1 MHRLNPISSID
12 PSFVHIAP
20 SIHFRRAKAM
30 AADSDSESAMDL
42 QDPDLILLFTWTGA
56 QPHHIAKYT
65 SGYAK
70 IFPSSPIMVITT
82 SLNNLLY
89 RSSAKNKR
97 SLIPAILTILSSH
110 LDSNF
115 LIHCF
120 SESGAHKA
128 IQFAKAFLKS
138 TGRRLPI
145 SAVCLDTARGTLNH
159 AKKPQACRTPTKGTP
174 ALQTLISL
182 LAYTLAPSSWTT
194 YPTDFSPFLS
204 DSNHTCTF
212 NKSRQAL
219 NDPRLW
225 DIHSPRCYL
234 FSTTDKFTHPDSV
247 ASHAR
252 SAEELGA
259 RRVILAQFEELKSSS
274 NGEKYWMTVQQTWD
288 ASTSTSSPRTNEK
301 TAYTY
306 VTDIEKQAEI
316 HVLVHELPTQ
326 RSPVDCTPESSL
338 EPSPEPPF
346 SASSSSYSSDNDDE
360 ITNAPPL
367 QQFQRLQ
374 RLLHATAR
382 QSSASRKTSADGMT
396 VYGPCQ
402 GTRAGASALSRF
414 PTSVL
419 RGSAIDLASSGS
431 LASER
436 PTRLLVCISTFIV
449 AFDALHAYAGFGA
462 EGMNE

>member
-1 MHRLNPISSID
+1 
-12 PSFVHIAP
+12 
-20 SIHFRRAKAM
+20 M

-346 SASSSSYSSDNDDE
+346 SASSSIYSSDNDDE
-360 ITNAPPL
+360 ITKAPPSPTVSAAPAAPSCNGPAKFCIKKDKRRWYDCL
-367 QQFQRLQ
+367 RPVPGYQGWGVGTESFPYERLTRKRDRSCQQRESCQRE
-374 RLLHATAR
+374 AYPI
-382 QSSASRKTSADGMT
+382 TSMYQYFYCG
-396 VYGPCQ
+396 
-402 GTRAGASALSRF
+402 
-414 PTSVL
+414 
-419 RGSAIDLASSGS
+419 I
-431 LASER
+431 
-436 PTRLLVCISTFIV
+436 
-449 AFDALHAYAGFGA
+449 
-462 EGMNE
+462 